1 MSVFVVVTPHME
13 SFPSV
18 SFFVKNQP
26 FIFPQPSFTVL
37 QMRYLILLALT
48 ITTAFSAS
56 ISKSVYSEPHRV
68 DKKDSI
74 EHEISE
80 ALKDINAS
88 KHLIRMTMHV
98 YVSNG
103 FSIPIWNTTYRNDTD
118 DEIPASFFRDVENVF
133 SGMFD
138 AIQNTH
144 VPFFNHETVSPINKT
159 ANQTTQDLL
168 TRTRDDLKEDIEIL
182 KSRITHIRSDFNA
195 WMHSNEH
202 QEFRS
207 MVIGGL
213 SAVVVLVAYFLIRK
227 CCRR

>member
-1 MSVFVVVTPHME
+1 
-13 SFPSV
+13 
-18 SFFVKNQP
+18 
-26 FIFPQPSFTVL
+26 
-37 QMRYLILLALT
+37 MRYLILLALT

-98 YVSNG
+98 
-103 FSIPIWNTTYRNDTD
+103 NDTD

-144 VPFFNHETVSPINKT
+144 VPFFNHETVSPINET

-168 TRTRDDLKEDIEIL
+168 TRTRDDLKEDIQIL

-227 CCRR
+227 CCRRRSRLNHLAAFANDGFSGNGDTDSLLPTKNNKRGRHYPSNSEEDI